1 MDEKIIELI
10 KSSKDKGLMLMQQQY
25 SGLMHYIVGGILRN
39 ESDIE
44 ECISDICVKVWHS
57 IESYSLEKSKFS
69 TWLTVISRNTALN
82 YLKGKYPE
90 HDELKEGTVNTAS
103 VEDDIL
109 RRERSEELERAIR
122 TLSLEEQHIFYRK
135 YYYLQ
140 RTSQIAAE
148 LGMTDRSV
156 EGKLYRL
163 RKKLQKVLG
172 GDFR

>member
-10 KSSKDKGLMLMQQQY
+10 RSSKDKGIMLMQQQY
-25 SGLMHYIVGGILRN
+25 SGLMHYIVGGILQN

-44 ECISDICVKVWHS
+44 ECISDICIKVWHS
-57 IESYSLEKSKFS
+57 IESYSSEKGKFS

-82 YLKGKYPE
+82 YMKRKYTD
-90 HDELKEGTVNTAS
+90 HDELKEETADTSS
-103 VEDDIL
+103 VEDDVL
-109 RRERSEELERAIR
+109 RRERTEELKCAIR

-140 RTSQIAAE
+140 LTSQIAAE
-148 LGMTDRSV
+148 LGMTERSI

-163 RKKLQKVLG
+163 RKKLQKKLG